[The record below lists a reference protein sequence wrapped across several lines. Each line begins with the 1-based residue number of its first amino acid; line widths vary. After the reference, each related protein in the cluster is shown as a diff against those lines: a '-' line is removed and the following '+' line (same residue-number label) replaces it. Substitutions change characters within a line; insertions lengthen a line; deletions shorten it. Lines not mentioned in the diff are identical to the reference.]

1 MVSTAGIAVWV
12 PVLQHRCGHM
22 VRWMHL
28 CGVDAP
34 HAVSTRR
41 KRHGPAQNHL
51 PRPWDTN
58 RRRMACK
65 SACLSSLFFPPI
77 VEGKREV
84 LFAIIS
90 KNTGLLRFLY
100 FTFCFFFFLDR
111 FPFLSL
117 ARFNFLCFKT
127 PQGYTKLPDYV
138 SVGQFPRTPLR
149 DLFTAATADTLNLL
163 SKCIIYEP
171 RKRISARDVRRPLFL
186 LLSSPTE
193 PTIAFSVGP

>member
-100 FTFCFFFFLDR
+100 FTFFFFFFSIGSRFYRSLVLTFCVSKRHRATPNCRTMSPLD
-111 FPFLSL
+111 
-117 ARFNFLCFKT
+117 
-127 PQGYTKLPDYV
+127 
-138 SVGQFPRTPLR
+138 
-149 DLFTAATADTLNLL
+149 
-163 SKCIIYEP
+163 
-171 RKRISARDVRRPLFL
+171 
-186 LLSSPTE
+186 SSPGHHCGT
-193 PTIAFSVGP
+193 FSRQRPQTP